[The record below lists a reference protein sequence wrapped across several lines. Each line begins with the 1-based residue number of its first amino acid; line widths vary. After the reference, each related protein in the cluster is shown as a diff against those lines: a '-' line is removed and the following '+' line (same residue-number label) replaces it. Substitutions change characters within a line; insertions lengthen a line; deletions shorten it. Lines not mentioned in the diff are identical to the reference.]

1 MSQVHGR
8 RGKRGG
14 GDEGKRGVESCA
26 GEGRIEK
33 RCTWNIIYLC
43 NSCPIFMIFKKLEVV
58 RSRKSSS
65 REEGEKGS

>member
-26 GEGRIEK
+26 GEGGIEK

-43 NSCPIFMIFKKLEVV
+43 NLCPIFMIF
-58 RSRKSSS
+58 
-65 REEGEKGS
+65 